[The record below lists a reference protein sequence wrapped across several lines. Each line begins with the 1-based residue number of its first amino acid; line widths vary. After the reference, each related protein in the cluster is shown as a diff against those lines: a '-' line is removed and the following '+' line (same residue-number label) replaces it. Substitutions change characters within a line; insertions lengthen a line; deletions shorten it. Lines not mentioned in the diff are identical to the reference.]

1 MSQETSPK
9 PQKEPGVQSIRR
21 AFAILEAVS
30 LSPEGVTLAE
40 LSKIVGLHTST
51 TFHLTKTMVVMGVLR
66 QAESGKAYHVGARLF
81 GLAAGAADEAELVK
95 LAQPMLAELAAA
107 TGENSHIAVPTPDGV
122 VIIEKCDGAAQV
134 RMNER
139 IGSVRPLHATA
150 IGKAVLSG
158 RSDAELEAFARH
170 GELAALTAKTI
181 TDADRLVAEIRQVR
195 DNAIA
200 YDDAEFNDEARCMAA
215 PVFNFNGRV
224 IGAIG
229 ISGPVWRV
237 GLQDLPRLGEAV
249 KLAARALSDSLGH
262 APSHGLRAADPAKDK
277 IAAAV

>member
-1 MSQETSPK
+1 MTDDTPKK

-30 LSPEGVTLAE
+30 LSPEGVNLAQ
-40 LSKIVGLHTST
+40 LSKTVGLHTST
-51 TFHLTKTMVVMGVLR
+51 TFHLTKTMVGLGILR
-66 QAESGKAYHVGARLF
+66 QGEGTKSYHVGARLF
-81 GLAAGAADEAELVK
+81 GLAAGATDEAELVK
-95 LAQPMLAELAAA
+95 LAQPMLADLAAA
-107 TGENSHIAVPTPDGV
+107 TGENSHIAVPTPEGV
-122 VIIEKCDGAAQV
+122 VIIEKCDGSSQV

-139 IGSVRPLHATA
+139 IGSVRPVHATA

-158 RSDAELEAFARH
+158 KSDMEVAVFAAHNELEAI
-170 GELAALTAKTI
+170 TAKTI
-181 TDADRLVAEIRQVR
+181 TDQDRLIAEIKRVR
-195 DNAIA
+195 ESGIA
-200 YDDAEFNDEARCMAA
+200 YDDTEYNDEARCMAA
-215 PVFNFNGRV
+215 PVFDFNGRV

-249 KLAARALSDSLGH
+249 KVAARALSDGLGYARH
-262 APSHGLRAADPAKDK
+262 RSNEAKDK